1 MLNIFIYDTSTE
13 NLVFQYGSP
22 TSGCGLWLSSL
33 LLEISSSFFLSSS
46 SLSFSLL
53 ALSARIISS
62 SCSFLLSISTL
73 SLSSCSC
80 LWSWR
85 EVMEAFVLF
94 MGTAFFIVS
103 SSSYSSSYPPWLS
116 SCRRCCLRLS
126 LRWVQ
131 SLKPSSSS
139 REWEL
144 FGFRLL
150 PYLWR
155 EDRQDHEIPNVIS
168 KIPTLGHIPFAS
180 SGSTQAFSVMCI
192 IIKYNTAWDKLSN
205 ALLKPC
211 CYYG

>member
-13 NLVFQYGSP
+13 NSVFQYGSP

-62 SCSFLLSISTL
+62 SRSFLLSISTL

-94 MGTAFFIVS
+94 MGAAFFILS

-139 REWEL
+139 RDWEP

-155 EDRQDHEIPNVIS
+155 EEME
-168 KIPTLGHIPFAS
+168 KE
-180 SGSTQAFSVMCI
+180 SGQARS
-192 IIKYNTAWDKLSN
+192 WDPKRL
-205 ALLKPC
+205 
-211 CYYG
+211 